1 LVARAAAHACARLTQ
16 AAARYVAYNRR
27 FAHGTPTV
35 CRTRQ
40 LRPRRTRESALRLSE
55 HCMSIIDIS
64 EVKPG
69 SHVTLHYRLSLAD
82 GAEVINTFND
92 KPATLLLGAGQ
103 LAPPLEDILLGLKVG
118 HHSTFRLAPGQ
129 AFGPRNPELI
139 QRVSLATLRENS
151 MIGEDFSPGDLVEFN
166 APGGGRYAGV
176 LKEVSETS
184 ALFDFNHPL
193 AGQALAF
200 EVKIIGIL

>member
-1 LVARAAAHACARLTQ
+1 
-16 AAARYVAYNRR
+16 
-27 FAHGTPTV
+27 
-35 CRTRQ
+35 
-40 LRPRRTRESALRLSE
+40 
-55 HCMSIIDIS
+55 MSIIDIS

-82 GAEVINTFND
+82 GSDVVNTFGD

-103 LAPPLEDILLGLKVG
+103 LAPPLEEILVGMKTG
-118 HHSTFRLAPGQ
+118 HHSTFQLKPGQ

-139 QRVSLATLRENS
+139 QRVSLATLRDNG
-151 MIGEDFSPGDLVEFN
+151 MLGEEFTPGDLIEFN
-166 APGGGRYAGV
+166 APSGGRYAGV
-176 LKEVSETS
+176 LKEVGETS

-193 AGQALAF
+193 AGQALTF